1 MIIEQEFY
9 KKNTLEVAKN
19 LLGHYLIREINGR
32 KIKSIIVETEAY
44 IGSLDKACHGYN
56 YKRTER
62 TKPMYE
68 EGGISYV
75 YFIYGLYNCFNIVSS
90 IKGEPEAVLIRAV
103 EPWII

>member
-44 IGSLDKACHGYN
+44 IGS
-56 YKRTER
+56 
-62 TKPMYE
+62 
-68 EGGISYV
+68 
-75 YFIYGLYNCFNIVSS
+75 
-90 IKGEPEAVLIRAV
+90 
-103 EPWII
+103 